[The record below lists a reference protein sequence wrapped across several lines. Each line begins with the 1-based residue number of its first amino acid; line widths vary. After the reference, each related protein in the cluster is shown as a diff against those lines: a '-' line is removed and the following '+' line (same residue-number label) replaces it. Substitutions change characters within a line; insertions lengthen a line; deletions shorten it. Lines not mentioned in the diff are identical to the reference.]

1 MANIDVDGLADRLS
15 VTDYKTV
22 EPLLAELDKFL
33 TLRTY
38 LSGYQLEPA
47 EKKAWVTLYANK
59 VAIGIVRKGA
69 FPNVSRWFNYID
81 AAHPEI
87 MEEINKEAKAKRAA
101 KGPKGANYEIGLKD
115 TENGVVTRFP
125 PEPS

>member
-1 MANIDVDGLADRLS
+1 MAKIDVDGLADKLS

-22 EPLLAELDKFL
+22 EPLLADLDKFL

-38 LSGYQLEPA
+38 LSGYQLTPA
-47 EKKAWVTLYANK
+47 ERQAFATLRTNK
-59 VAIGIVRKGA
+59 VAVGIVRKNA
-69 FPNVSRWFNYID
+69 FPNVSRWFNYIE

-87 MEEINKEAKAKRAA
+87 AEEINKEAKAKRAA
-101 KGPKGANYEIGLKD
+101 KGPQGANYEIGLKD